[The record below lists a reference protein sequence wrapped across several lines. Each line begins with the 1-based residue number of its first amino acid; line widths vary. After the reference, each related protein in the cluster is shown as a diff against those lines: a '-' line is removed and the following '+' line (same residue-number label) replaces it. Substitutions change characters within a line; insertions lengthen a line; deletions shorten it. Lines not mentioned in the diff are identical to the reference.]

1 MVETKKYLLSVIAFI
16 IVGFVIAAVWHLA
29 LFGQT
34 YQGLFLITIPSPIF
48 ELGFLSI
55 VLEGLAFVYIFEKFR
70 RGKDSLREG
79 LVFGILA
86 YSLLMGS
93 VAVIAHAA
101 KHEVGN
107 MPLWFGLEGA
117 YFIITGAILGI
128 IVSLIYGKSKTQN

>member
-1 MVETKKYLLSVIAFI
+1 MDTKKYLLGVIAFI
-16 IVGFVIAAVWHLA
+16 IVGFLITVVWHLA

-34 YQGLFLITIPSPIF
+34 YQGLFLVTIPSPIF
-48 ELGFLSI
+48 ELGFLSF
-55 VLEGLAFVYIFEKFR
+55 VLEGIGFVYIFGKFR
-70 RGKDSLREG
+70 RGKDPLREG

-93 VAVIAHAA
+93 VAIIAHAA

-107 MPLWFGLEGA
+107 IPLWFGLEGT
-117 YFIITGAILGI
+117 YFIITGAVLGI